1 MRKGIGLISALMI
14 LLLMAT
20 LIVAILK
27 ISFISVKHVSD
38 SYMRERA
45 ELFMQSAIENAI
57 LAIEGYERNI
67 SSKCLKHITFR
78 DESKRFRADV
88 DILRYY
94 FYKNSDEAGYNC
106 DNAVLI
112 DTDKSHGNVLLK
124 VVVESN
130 ISNPRNSGKHI
141 RIQKITLQ
149 RP

>member
-1 MRKGIGLISALMI
+1 LRKGIGLISALMI

-38 SYMRERA
+38 TYMRERA

-57 LAIEGYERNI
+57 LAIEGYDRNI
-67 SSKCLKHITFR
+67 SKCLKHITFR
-78 DESKRFRADV
+78 DEKKRFKADV

-130 ISNPRNSGKHI
+130 NSNPRNFGKHI